1 MDSEHLEETAE
12 KGIALMETFIGELG
26 LPRHMKEIGVEE
38 ADFDQI
44 VKQCMEKGT
53 EVSRMCHL
61 SAEDVKDILYRAL

>member
-1 MDSEHLEETAE
+1 
-12 KGIALMETFIGELG
+12 
-26 LPRHMKEIGVEE
+26 MKEIGVEE

-44 VKQCMEKGT
+44 VKQCMEKRT